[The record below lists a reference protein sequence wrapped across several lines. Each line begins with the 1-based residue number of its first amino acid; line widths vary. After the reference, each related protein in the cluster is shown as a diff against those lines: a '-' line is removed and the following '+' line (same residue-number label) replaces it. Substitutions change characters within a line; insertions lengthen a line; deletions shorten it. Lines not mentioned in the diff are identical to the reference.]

1 MIEVELSRAMKKS
14 LLFRGQ
20 CDFERKTVERNFRYR
35 DVDEK
40 DKCDSDEDV
49 DNINAPVSFSE
60 DGDDKNEDE
69 DSMENND
76 AESN

>member
-1 MIEVELSRAMKKS
+1 MIGVGLSRAMKKS
-14 LLFRGQ
+14 PLFRGR

-35 DVDEK
+35 DVEEE
-40 DKCDSDEDV
+40 DKCDSEEDV